1 MIHSPLY
8 QEVVE
13 EARREG
19 KTEARREWILKVLQT
34 RFGEAAK
41 DLKVEL
47 DAVEYDRLEG
57 LLDRALSCRT
67 LASFRKHL
75 LAGSSGDDRR

>member
-19 KTEARREWILKVLQT
+19 KTEAKREAILKVLMT
-34 RFGEAAK
+34 RFGGAAK

-47 DAVEYDRLEG
+47 EAVEFDRLEG
-57 LLDRALSCRT
+57 LLDLALGCRN
-67 LASFRKHL
+67 LASFRKRL
-75 LAGSSGDDRR
+75 LS